1 MRRLTAILALAMIS
15 FMVSCGNH
23 EGRAHLELEER
34 QNWEGVELYGDIAN
48 IVETSYEL
56 AGSYGRT
63 VKTELISKKYVE
75 FNERGDLRLSVEY
88 DVDSLLLE
96 KIEYTYDHKGYL
108 AEHQYQGDGYKFSNR
123 YLRDDYGYVVER
135 TLLKGDGTV
144 DIHYAMTYDKKGNLH
159 ERVDYDSNGLVVGR
173 VCTQYNDDNK
183 PVESQ
188 RYNGGGEL
196 KRREVYT
203 YDAAGRLSEYLACD
217 ALDVVESRQ
226 EYTYGDNGR
235 DEDVVVYDANGAFES
250 HVARRYDSN
259 DNLIELIT
267 YNADGTVVESS
278 ATLYN
283 ANNQVIEVRH
293 IAANDD
299 VLSLKSYIYDD
310 NGLLVEFTDDDIFH
324 DQYTVTRYRYDKKNN
339 LVEET
344 CFATPRRIAQYVV
357 EYAITYR
364 DSLQ

>member
-144 DIHYAMTYDKKGNLH
+144 DPAFIDEYVN
-159 ERVDYDSNGLVVGR
+159 
-173 VCTQYNDDNK
+173 
-183 PVESQ
+183 
-188 RYNGGGEL
+188 
-196 KRREVYT
+196 
-203 YDAAGRLSEYLACD
+203 AAR
-217 ALDVVESRQ
+217 
-226 EYTYGDNGR
+226 
-235 DEDVVVYDANGAFES
+235 
-250 HVARRYDSN
+250 
-259 DNLIELIT
+259 
-267 YNADGTVVESS
+267 
-278 ATLYN
+278 
-283 ANNQVIEVRH
+283 
-293 IAANDD
+293 
-299 VLSLKSYIYDD
+299 
-310 NGLLVEFTDDDIFH
+310 
-324 DQYTVTRYRYDKKNN
+324 
-339 LVEET
+339 
-344 CFATPRRIAQYVV
+344 AQ
-357 EYAITYR
+357 
-364 DSLQ
+364 